1 MVHQALSIAQK
12 KRLLD
17 KHRPF
22 KQHIIDNLREWFK
35 IELTYSSNA
44 LEGNTLSRF
53 ETAVVVQKG
62 ITIGGKLMREHL
74 EATNHAEAFDFIMSL
89 VDKTT
94 ITEAN
99 ILEIHRLVLQ
109 NIETQ
114 DAGIYRKVPVRIAG
128 SNVVFPNYLKIS
140 ELMKGFVSDV
150 NAETDPVEKA
160 LKSHY
165 DFVTIHPFIDGNGR
179 AARLVMNLLLMQA
192 GYPPAII
199 KPQNR
204 LKYLKSLELAQLGG
218 SKELYRE
225 FMMHA
230 IDRSLNIYID
240 AIENKDVPQV
250 QPRENLIRIG
260 EVARIAEENVDTI
273 RYWVKMGLIEVVDKT
288 DSGYQL
294 FEKKVVERCKK
305 IREWQAERLSLEE
318 ILVRI
323 GR

>member
-1 MVHQALSIAQK
+1 MVHKALSITQK
-12 KRLLD
+12 KQLLD

-53 ETAVVVQKG
+53 ETAVVVQNG
-62 ITIGGKLMREHL
+62 ITIGGKLLREHL
-74 EATNHAEAFDFIMSL
+74 EATNHAEAFDFVMSL
-89 VDKTT
+89 VGKKAIAETH
-94 ITEAN
+94 

-128 SNVVFPNYLKIS
+128 SNVVFPNYLKIP
-140 ELMKGFVSDV
+140 ELMKDFVNNI

-160 LKSHY
+160 MKGHY
-165 DFVTIHPFIDGNGR
+165 DFVTTHPFIDGNGR
-179 AARLVMNLLLMQA
+179 TARLVMNLLLMQS

-199 KPQNR
+199 KPQDR

-218 SKELYRE
+218 SKEPYRE
-225 FMMHA
+225 FMIRA
-230 IDRSLNIYID
+230 IDRSLSIYID
-240 AIENKDVPQV
+240 AIENKDVPQA

-260 EVARIAEENVDTI
+260 EVARLTGENVNTI
-273 RYWVKMGLIEVVDKT
+273 RYWAKMGLIEAADKT
-288 DSGYQL
+288 NSGYQL
-294 FEKKVVERCKK
+294 FEKGVVAQCKR
-305 IREWQAERLSLEE
+305 IRELQKERLSLEE
-318 ILVRI
+318 ILIREED
-323 GR
+323 